1 MISKIFSIVYITLFF
16 TLSIILYF
24 VHNDAGEERK
34 EYKKSRRI
42 MSFALFAVSIL
53 GAIRT
58 LARPH
63 HENLYTDH
71 VIMTGICY
79 IFTFLNYLSFL
90 HMIET
95 SSLRRHNVIKFGIIA
110 MPFVALSAASGYLFP
125 LHMQAAE
132 IVAASIC
139 LIIQFVLLTWC
150 LREYDK
156 FILLINN
163 YFSNY
168 RNIRWVPF
176 SLWFTFAVACITL
189 ASMFFRPLT
198 PVAGVSSLFIYT
210 FISMKLLSFVPEK
223 IHTARESLT
232 NNEIVAVDTTHTE
245 ASPLMEIIPELADEG
260 EVSVTEVQTE
270 KPVETLE
277 KDINAERL
285 ERRYE
290 KVALLIEKWIETEK
304 YVTPGINI
312 KDVATQMGTNSNYLS
327 TYINNVLGTSFAIWL
342 NRLRIEKSKE
352 YLSSPNR
359 ISMEECGMKVGY
371 ESLYNYSRWFKT
383 ITGTSPSQWKRNN

>member
-24 VHNDAGEERK
+24 VHNDANEERK
-34 EYKKSRRI
+34 DYKKSRRI
-42 MSFALFAVSIL
+42 MSFALFAVSML

-58 LARPH
+58 IMKPH

-71 VIMTGICY
+71 VIMLGICY

-90 HMIET
+90 YMIET
-95 SSLRRHNVIKFGIIA
+95 SSPRRRNVVKFGLISF
-110 MPFVALSAASGYLFP
+110 PVVAISAASGFIFP
-125 LHMQAAE
+125 LHTLAAG
-132 IVAASIC
+132 IIAASTC
-139 LIIQFVLLTWC
+139 LIIHFVLLTWC

-156 FILLINN
+156 FILLVNN

-176 SLWFTFAVACITL
+176 CLWFTFAVACITL
-189 ASMFFRPLT
+189 ASMYFRPLT
-198 PVAGVSSLFIYT
+198 PVAGICSLAIYI

-223 IHTARESLT
+223 IHTVRESFN
-232 NNEIVAVDTTHTE
+232 NNEIVAVETTHSAE
-245 ASPLMEIIPELADEG
+245 SNIMEIVPELIDE
-260 EVSVTEVQTE
+260 
-270 KPVETLE
+270 ETKTAAE
-277 KDINAERL
+277 TKNEMSATKDINAERL
-285 ERRYE
+285 EKRYG
-290 KVALLIEKWIETEK
+290 KVADLIEKWVETEK

-342 NRLRIEKSKE
+342 NSLRIEKSKE
-352 YLSSPNR
+352 YLSSSSR

-371 ESLYNYSRWFKT
+371 ETLYNYSRWFKT
-383 ITGTSPSQWKRNN
+383 ITGTSPSQWKKDNL